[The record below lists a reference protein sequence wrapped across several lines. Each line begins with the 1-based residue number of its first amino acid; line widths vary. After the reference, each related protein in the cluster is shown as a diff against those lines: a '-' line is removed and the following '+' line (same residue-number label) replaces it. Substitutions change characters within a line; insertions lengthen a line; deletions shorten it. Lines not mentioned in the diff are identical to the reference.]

1 MRVCVGGFCSGLV
14 VDVFAFRRRKSGRR
28 GVEFILPSSSRSVAP
43 KSKIGAGFNSQ
54 GGARWL
60 ALGLSSEGGKE
71 ERKEDC
77 LLSPIRPVEFF
88 RLG

>member
-1 MRVCVGGFCSGLV
+1 MGANARVCGVLLWSV

-54 GGARWL
+54 GARWL

-71 ERKEDC
+71 ERR
-77 LLSPIRPVEFF
+77 LLAQSDPPS
-88 RLG
+88 